1 MTKFKTSDLLDAA
14 ALEIVAGGMMKDPTK
29 PIISPTTGPTF
40 PTADWLFKDIFAKP
54 TIG

>member
-1 MTKFKTSDLLDAA
+1 MTKLKTSDLLDAA

-29 PIISPTTGPTF
+29 PIIPPTTGPTF
-40 PTADWLFKDIFAKP
+40 PTGDWVFKDVFARW